1 MSQSELLKRV
11 INVLDR
17 TSVEYAV
24 TGSWA
29 SSIQGEPRSTHDV
42 DLIVALTTSAVPSL
56 LNEFQEPEY
65 LLQEQSIRDAIRT
78 GSMFNL
84 LWVSEGLKV
93 DFWMLTNE
101 PFDRSRFTR
110 RRQVEVFGIRLNVTS
125 PEDTILAKLRWSQL
139 SGGSEKQFTD
149 ALRVLELQNPNL
161 DMTYLDEWA
170 IRLGI
175 NDEWIQLKSN
185 ADLNPS

>member
-1 MSQSELLKRV
+1 
-11 INVLDR
+11 
-17 TSVEYAV
+17 
-24 TGSWA
+24 
-29 SSIQGEPRSTHDV
+29 
-42 DLIVALTTSAVPSL
+42 
-56 LNEFQEPEY
+56 
-65 LLQEQSIRDAIRT
+65 
-78 GSMFNL
+78 
-84 LWVSEGLKV
+84 
-93 DFWMLTNE
+93 MLTNE